1 MRTMKCRVPQKSY
14 LVYAESNDKHV
25 TSPEYK
31 GIEVYYSKPML
42 ATGQLTYHIVRQGW
56 DEKRGFYRK
65 VIGSNNKNEIEFNV
79 GRRLFDEKGKPI
91 MSLKNCVQYEKKGI
105 DDASIGRVLY
115 KARTMKGAGGLYSL
129 EAVR

>member
-1 MRTMKCRVPQKSY
+1 MRTMNCRVPQKSY
-14 LVYAESNDKHV
+14 LVYAESNNKHV
-25 TSPEYK
+25 ASPEYK
-31 GIEVYYSKPML
+31 SVEVYYSKPML

-79 GRRLFDEKGKPI
+79 GRRLFNEFGKPI
-91 MSLKNCVQYEKKGI
+91 MPLKNYVQYEKKEI
-105 DDASIGRVLY
+105 DDASIGKVLY
-115 KARTMKGAGGLYSL
+115 RKKRIDGGGNLDVL